1 MGNCCRK
8 EKNTDGNV
16 AASLQRANRW
26 NVNVESGRR
35 TTSALKE
42 GHADSG
48 YLWH

>member
-1 MGNCCRK
+1 MIRNQEMWYHK
-8 EKNTDGNV
+8 DIFPQKYPPKKTW
-16 AASLQRANRW
+16 SYIYI
-26 NVNVESGRR
+26 ESGRR